1 MFAKEGEAGAKW
13 EGTEIS
19 TKERGIK

>member
-1 MFAKEGEAGAKW
+1 MFAEQGEAGAKCEW
-13 EGTEIS
+13 NEIS